1 MPDLL
6 LTFFLFI
13 IFFYQ
18 QNVRRY
24 VMVKEGTK
32 APAFRLKDD
41 NGNMVSLSDFT
52 GKKVV
57 LYFYPKDDTPGCTK
71 EACSF
76 RDAYDDILE
85 KGAVVVGISADSEQ
99 SHGKFKKKYKLPFH
113 LISDPGKDVIKA
125 YGAWGEKKMYG
136 KTYEGIIRSTFII
149 DENGIIF
156 KVFPKVSPAEHAKE
170 VMEYLEES

>member
-1 MPDLL
+1 
-6 LTFFLFI
+6 
-13 IFFYQ
+13 
-18 QNVRRY
+18 
-24 VMVKEGTK
+24 MVKEGSK
-32 APAFRLKDD
+32 APPFRLKDD

-99 SHGKFKKKYKLPFH
+99 SHGKFKKKYGLPFH
-113 LISDPGKDVIKA
+113 LMSDPDKNVIKA
-125 YGAWGEKKMYG
+125 YEAWGEKKMYG
-136 KTYEGIIRSTFII
+136 KTYDGIIRSTFII
-149 DENGIIF
+149 DENGIIL
-156 KVFPKVSPAEHAKE
+156 KVFPKVSPEEHAKE
-170 VMEYLEES
+170 VMEYLQER